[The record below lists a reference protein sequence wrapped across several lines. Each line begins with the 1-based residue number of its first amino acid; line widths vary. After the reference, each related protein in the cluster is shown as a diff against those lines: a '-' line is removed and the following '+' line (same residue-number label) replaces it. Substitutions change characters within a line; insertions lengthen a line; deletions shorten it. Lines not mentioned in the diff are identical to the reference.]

1 MGTPYVEDT
10 DIATAGDE
18 QGVQL
23 PAKAL
28 EIGRFALQHVFIRTD
43 EGITRQAAALQRED
57 RQ

>member
-28 EIGRFALQHVFIRTD
+28 EINLKAFDA
-43 EGITRQAAALQRED
+43 AAALAEEAKR
-57 RQ
+57 